1 MPKSVLSIG
10 VLLVL
15 LFLTGC
21 TMRLVDFTI
30 ISTKNID
37 LARASTFERADN
49 RVEGKDSINII
60 IFIPTGVPNVKQAID
75 RAIES
80 VPGAVA
86 LVDGVVSY
94 HYFYIPY
101 IFGEQSYIVE
111 GTPLIDP
118 QLAAGKLK
126 SNFIFAKLDRNGD
139 VKELNYLSKKDYAK
153 LHKKVAARAEKKKL

>member
-1 MPKSVLSIG
+1 MRKSVQSIVALV
-10 VLLVL
+10 VLLCV
-15 LFLTGC
+15 TGC

-37 LARASTFERADN
+37 LARASTFERGDD

-75 RAIES
+75 SAIES

-94 HYFYIPY
+94 SYFYIPY
-101 IFGEQSYIVE
+101 IFGQQSYIVE

-126 SNFIFAKLDRNGD
+126 SNYIYAKLDKNGQ
-139 VKELNYLSKKDYAK
+139 VKQLSYVSQKEYMK
-153 LHKKVAARAEKKKL
+153 LHKKVAARGEKISL